1 MTRAAMVVSGA
12 VTCCGGG
19 TGGAVLL
26 VESTPA
32 TRAARPDETVVYPV
46 DVTSNTVERGI
57 PTALG

>member
-32 TRAARPDETVVYPV
+32 TRAARPDETVGLPRRRP
-46 DVTSNTVERGI
+46 SNTVESGI